1 MQGLHAKLKKTSHVP
16 KGRMIALSILIFL
29 AVAITGGIWY
39 WNTHKKAIIKNK
51 LETVVREKSDGLYK
65 IKYDSLEMDELKGYL
80 SISNMNLSYDSTRY
94 MELKKMGK
102 KHSILLNIYI
112 PKISVSGVKTPLA
125 LIEKEIVGR
134 KLEIK
139 NPVINIFY
147 TSTRTG
153 TSNTVPAKEIYE
165 QLLGNLHIIK
175 ADTVLISDAQITT
188 RNLKTNKTSMQMQ
201 DVTMMLVDVKVDSS
215 SNADTSRL
223 LFAKE
228 SSFTCGKLA
237 WSSANKLYNY
247 KAENISLSTATCNLR
262 IKSFRIIPALNE
274 EAFVKALPTQ
284 DDRFDFSVNN
294 IQLQNI
300 NLPQLLEENIVAE
313 SMLLPSASLKIYR
326 DLAIPRDK
334 KNRVG
339 TYPHQLI
346 QKIAVTFRVKKVVL
360 TNGFIEYKE
369 RNHISRQIGKVQF
382 YNVHASI
389 SNFTNN
395 KKVIALNNVMRVDM
409 STSFLNKTPVKA
421 TWLFYL
427 LHPKGRFDLKGSVGA
442 IDGTSLNSLTEPMG
456 PASIKKGKFN
466 GLEFNLQGS
475 DYGADGTVQLL
486 YEDLKVALLEKDKG
500 ATELDKKTISS
511 FIANIMIKNDN
522 PKRNDEVRKAQ
533 VHLDRDINRSIYY
546 LSWKT
551 VFKGMSETVGLTK

>member
-1 MQGLHAKLKKTSHVP
+1 MQVIHLKSKKAKPVP
-16 KGRMIALSILIFL
+16 KGRIIALSILIFL
-29 AVAITGGIWY
+29 AVAITGGLWY

-65 IKYDSLEMDELKGYL
+65 IKYDSLEMDELNGYI

-94 MELKKMGK
+94 MQLNKIGK
-102 KHSILLNIYI
+102 KHSLLLNIFI
-112 PKISVSGVKTPLA
+112 PQISVSGVKTPRA

-147 TSTRTG
+147 TNSGADASRAA
-153 TSNTVPAKEIYE
+153 PAKQIYE
-165 QLLGNLHIIK
+165 QLLGNLHLIQ
-175 ADTVLISDAQITT
+175 ADTVLISGAQITT
-188 RNLKTNKTSMQMQ
+188 RNLQTNKASMQMEN
-201 DVTMMLVDVKVDSS
+201 VAMVLVDVKVDSS
-215 SNADTSRL
+215 GNADTSRL

-228 SSFTCGKLA
+228 SSFTCGKMA

-247 KAENISLSTATCNLR
+247 KAEKISLSSASHDLR
-262 IKSFRIIPALNE
+262 IKSFRIIPVLNE

-284 DDRFDFSVNN
+284 DDRFDFSVSN

-300 NLPQLLEENIVAE
+300 NLPQLLEQNIVADN
-313 SMLLPSASLKIYR
+313 MLLPTASLKIYR

-346 QKIAVTFRVKKVVL
+346 QTIPVTFRVKKIVL

-369 RNHISRQIGKVQF
+369 RNHISRQAGKVQF
-382 YNVHASI
+382 YKVDASI
-389 SNFTNN
+389 SNFTND
-395 KKVIALNNVMRVDM
+395 KKMIALNNVMRVDM

-427 LHPKGRFDLKGSVGA
+427 LHPKGRFDLKGSIGA
-442 IDGTSLNSLTEPMG
+442 IDGTLLNSLTEPMG

-466 GLEFNLQGS
+466 GLEFNLQGT

-511 FIANIMIKNDN
+511 FIANIIIKNDN
-522 PKRNDEVRKAQ
+522 PKKNHEVRIAQ